1 MRWLSPLDIQTTFSV
16 GRTTA
21 FKLIKEFKEQ
31 GGEIIQIGKL
41 KRVSEEDFT
50 EFLVEGYQN
59 TLKNAQSRRSEIKYS
74 KTKLYKVWQAMKSR
88 CTNPHDENYFRYG
101 GRGIKVCEEWESCFK
116 VFFEWSLNNGYEE
129 GLTIDRINN
138 DEGYSPANCRW
149 TSRTIQQNNI
159 RSNHLIEYNG
169 EKHSISEWARI
180 VGISQAT
187 LSHRILN
194 GWDVEKAL
202 FTEPL
207 SRGMNVVLKERSRH
221 ETQS

>member
-1 MRWLSPLDIQTTFSV
+1 MDIQTTFSV

-59 TLKNAQSRRSEIKYS
+59 TLKIAQSRRSEIKYS

-101 GRGIKVCEEWESCFK
+101 GRGIKVCEDWESCFK

-138 DEGYSPANCRW
+138 DEGYSPTNCRW
-149 TSRTIQQNNI
+149 TSRIVQQNNI

-169 EKHSISEWARI
+169 EKRSISEWARI
-180 VGISQAT
+180 VGISQGT

-207 SRGMNVVLKERSRH
+207 SRGMNVVLKER
-221 ETQS
+221 TK